1 MIKINR
7 WQKREADAARIF
19 IMCHISMRKARDE
32 SRMFQERSDEALFF
46 FFGRSGEHGAPRTS
60 PPTKA
65 NAEAGGYVRFLR
77 NYAGYL
83 PNYAEIRG
91 SGKQVCRF
99 TYQLKRIHGRKEKE

>member
-1 MIKINR
+1 MLKETGARSWN
-7 WQKREADAARIF
+7 AHAAKYYNVPYI
-19 IMCHISMRKARDE
+19 HAKARDE